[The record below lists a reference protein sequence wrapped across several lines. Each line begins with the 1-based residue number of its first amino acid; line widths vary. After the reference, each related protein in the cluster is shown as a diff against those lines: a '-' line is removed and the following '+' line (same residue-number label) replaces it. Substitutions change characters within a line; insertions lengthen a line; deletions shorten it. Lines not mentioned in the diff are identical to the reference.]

1 MVDKEL
7 RVQNNQE
14 VIAED
19 EINLLELLQVMVR
32 RRDLIIKVTLGVAIV
47 SVIYSLFMTNIYTAT
62 TKILPPQKD
71 SGGGT
76 AAALLSQLGGAA
88 GGIGAM
94 AGFGG
99 TADLYVGIIQSR
111 SVTDALISRLNLQ
124 KELEIK
130 KITLKICDYENYLKF
145 IFQEINKKTKLPIV
159 EWLT

>member
-62 TKILPPQKD
+62 TKILPPQGDIVTGK
-71 SGGGT
+71 
-76 AAALLSQLGGAA
+76 Q
-88 GGIGAM
+88 IGRAH
-94 AGFGG
+94 
-99 TADLYVGIIQSR
+99 V
-111 SVTDALISRLNLQ
+111 
-124 KELEIK
+124 
-130 KITLKICDYENYLKF
+130 
-145 IFQEINKKTKLPIV
+145 
-159 EWLT
+159 